1 MKISKFIFGTGNF
14 NFQRQKERINFLSE
28 AVNKGFT
35 HFDTSPL
42 YNYGLSEIDIGNL
55 YKNNKNITVTT
66 KVGIYPPEHSVP
78 SIKNVFFRKLVG
90 KIIPSYSKSLVNYN
104 LDIANKSLERS
115 LKRMNRERIE
125 ILLIHDPCLNLLNTE
140 EWKSWFESLK
150 IQGKIINFGAT
161 FSKKTEQEIP
171 FKVIQSFDSLFIKE
185 DKNLLYDKKKLRINF
200 GYFFDLKRKNIKFD
214 NREMIR
220 RILKRNLSNP
230 IIINTK
236 DKNKLNLYFTHQ
248 KLIEINI

>member
-14 NFQRQKERINFLSE
+14 NFQRQKERINLLSE

-140 EWKSWFESLK
+140 EWKRWFESLK

-185 DKNLLYDKKKLRINF
+185 DKNLLNDKKKLRINF

-214 NREMIR
+214 NSEVIR